1 MIRFPSPSFRRPT
14 KRQAFTLL
22 ELLVAMSVLALLL
35 VLLLS
40 MVNGATKLWRANE
53 NRVDSYREARAA
65 INLIASDL
73 ASIYACPNAN
83 YVIDPN
89 LKTFYTH
96 TKNDHLPVTPVSV
109 KNMDGSLFF
118 LTATPTGAQE
128 QDKNKSDLCTVGYYL
143 GFDKTSLTGKG
154 AASYNLYR
162 YFRSSDDTFKA
173 MTKGMPAGSSPQN
186 GDILTD
192 VTIDTSPTNNN
203 QGGSSEVLAKNITG
217 FTVKSYTIPPPANP
231 GDAYG
236 TPVEFDKSADT
247 PLPDMIEITV
257 TAISNDAAK
266 RFTGVSGAADKSQ
279 WENADSPTRKQND
292 REFKARIYL
301 PGASQL
307 RKNALASQFPTPSP
321 TP

>member
-1 MIRFPSPSFRRPT
+1 MTRLPSSPFRRCAQ
-14 KRQAFTLL
+14 REAFTLL

-40 MVNGATKLWRANE
+40 MVNGATKLWKANE

-73 ASIYACPNAN
+73 ASIYASPNAN
-83 YVIDPN
+83 YVTDPN
-89 LKTFYTH
+89 LKTFYTQ
-96 TKNDHLPVTPVSV
+96 KDHLPATPVSV
-109 KNMDGSLFF
+109 RNMDGSLFF

-128 QDKNKSDLCTVGYYL
+128 QGKNASDLCTVGYYL
-143 GFDKTSLTGKG
+143 GLDKTSLTGKG
-154 AASYNLYR
+154 TASYNLYR

-173 MTKGMPAGSSPQN
+173 MTKGMPAGSPPQN
-186 GDILTD
+186 GDILAD

-217 FTVKSYTIPPPANP
+217 FTVTPYTIPPPATL
-231 GDAYG
+231 GGAYG
-236 TPVEFDKSADT
+236 TPKKFDKSADT

-257 TAISNDAAK
+257 TAISNETAK
-266 RFTGVSGAADKSQ
+266 RFTTASGAADKAL
-279 WENADSPTRKQND
+279 WENAASVTRKQND
-292 REFKARIYL
+292 RKFKVRIYL
-301 PGASQL
+301 PGAAQVKKAS
-307 RKNALASQFPTPSP
+307 LAAQFPTPSP